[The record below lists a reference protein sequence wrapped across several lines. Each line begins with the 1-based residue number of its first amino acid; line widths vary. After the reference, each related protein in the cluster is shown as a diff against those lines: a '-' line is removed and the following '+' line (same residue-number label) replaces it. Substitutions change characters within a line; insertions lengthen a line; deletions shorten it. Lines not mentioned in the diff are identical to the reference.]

1 MRKIF
6 LFLVC
11 IAMAVMFSTKV
22 LAQDSTKQK
31 TVMKRYVV
39 ERIFPEGLSL
49 PNNEKSCQIVLG
61 VISNNTE
68 DHVTWIHSYVSA
80 DKKKTFCIYDA
91 PSPEAIKKAAEK
103 NGLPVDKITEVKVLD
118 PYFYN

>member
-1 MRKIF
+1 MKKIF

-11 IAMAVMFSTKV
+11 IAITVMFSTKV
-22 LAQDSTKQK
+22 LAQDSSKQK
-31 TVMKRYVV
+31 IVMKRYVV
-39 ERIFPEGLSL
+39 ERTFPEGLNL
-49 PNNEKSCQIVLG
+49 AMNEKGCQIVLG

-68 DHVTWIHSYVSA
+68 DHVTWIHSYISA

-91 PSPEAIKKAAEK
+91 PSPEAIRKAADK
-103 NGLPVDKITEVKVLD
+103 NGIPVDKITEVKVLD